1 MDIKDLF
8 AQEYKKLLT
17 MIRGFKKL
25 HSGNNSFMQII
36 RIKGLCR
43 FEDQIDEGIS
53 SLYLSSYAEWL
64 QDFEIPT
71 EVKTVTKEGQDF
83 VKPEYEDFSKDELG
97 FYLYG
102 KNLNRKDLIK
112 WFNRNMLTVRFGYA
126 LLFSFI
132 GGDIVEDVRCILIL
146 AN

>member
-71 EVKTVTKEGQDF
+71 EVKTVTKEG
-83 VKPEYEDFSKDELG
+83 
-97 FYLYG
+97 
-102 KNLNRKDLIK
+102 
-112 WFNRNMLTVRFGYA
+112 
-126 LLFSFI
+126 
-132 GGDIVEDVRCILIL
+132 
-146 AN
+146 